1 MSRKSLFRLSLAI
14 IVIGLV
20 AVGLY
25 FFRPATAIDAD
36 YPPGSAS
43 SEVLLSIPIGASGSD
58 IAHLLFEKNVIKSF
72 GVFFRLAVTDKSST
86 TIAPGVHR
94 IQTQI
99 PAEEA
104 LKELLDPT
112 RIPDLIRITEGAWTE
127 EVLAQMESKG
137 FKRSELLIAL
147 EKVIRPVGISGNEGI
162 LFPAQYSFAV
172 KTSALRAVQALVDR
186 FSTEATKSGLLATK
200 GNFSPQELL
209 TIASLVQAEG
219 DSKDFGKISRV
230 IRNRIT
236 AGMPLQFDTTVHY
249 VTRTRGQVFLSI
261 NATRIKSPYNTYLH
275 YGLPPGPIGNPGR
288 AAMDAALHPVPGDW
302 LYFITVSPGDTRFTK
317 SDSQFLL
324 WKSEYE
330 KNLKSGAFGS
340 TP

>member
-1 MSRKSLFRLSLAI
+1 MSRKSLLRLGLAI
-14 IVIGLV
+14 ILLVLV
-20 AVGLY
+20 AVGLH
-25 FFRPATAIDAD
+25 FFRPATTVDAD

-43 SEVLLSIPIGASGSD
+43 VEVLLNIPMGASGSD
-58 IAHLLFEKNVIKSF
+58 IAHLLFEKKVIKSF
-72 GVFFRLAVTDKSST
+72 GVFFRLAVADASSA

-99 PAEEA
+99 PAAEA
-104 LKELLDPT
+104 LRELLDPT
-112 RIPDLIRITEGAWTE
+112 RIPDLVRIREGAWTE

-162 LFPAQYSFAV
+162 LFPAQYSFAM

-186 FSTEATKSGLLATK
+186 FSVEAAKSGILATK

-219 DSKDFGKISRV
+219 ESKDFVKISRV

-236 AGMPLQFDTTVHY
+236 TGMPLQFDTTVHY
-249 VTRTRGQVFLSI
+249 ITRTRGQVFLSI

-302 LYFITVSPGDTRFTK
+302 LYFITVKPGDTRFTK
-317 SDSQFLL
+317 SDSEFLL

-330 KNLKSGAFGS
+330 RNLKIGAFGS